1 MTRGDEASSACIDAV
16 RKPRVDVIGSWR
28 SRFSDQIRGRFAG
41 RGGVGGTIRAMGW
54 PMRELGNAGR
64 FAMGVTLLVV
74 VVVGDGCGTS
84 AAPAGPA
91 AMRDGDIE
99 APDGSTGSSGAN
111 EGGGDAAGEM
121 GFDSGDGADA
131 TSGAAEA
138 SVDGASSSGFD
149 SSSGILDASADGAGS
164 GGSCT
169 LTGTL
174 SATIANTPSFACVAS
189 SCSPLVTACGADCVC
204 NNTYVTALLCVQS
217 GGATTPCFTAAIG
230 SSPDNANVNSLTTC
244 IQAQQGGCAASQHDH

>member
-1 MTRGDEASSACIDAV
+1 
-16 RKPRVDVIGSWR
+16 
-28 SRFSDQIRGRFAG
+28 
-41 RGGVGGTIRAMGW
+41 MGW
-54 PMRELGNAGR
+54 TMRELGNAGR
-64 FAMGVTLLVV
+64 FAMGATLLVL

-91 AMRDGDIE
+91 ATPDGDIE
-99 APDGSTGSSGAN
+99 APDGSTGSSSGAN
-111 EGGGDAAGEM
+111 EAGGDSAAEM
-121 GFDSGDGADA
+121 GFDAGDGADA

-138 SVDGASSSGFD
+138 SVDGASNSGFD
-149 SSSGILDASADGAGS
+149 SGNGILDASADGAGS

-169 LTGTL
+169 LMGTL
-174 SATIANTPSFACVAS
+174 SASLANTPSFACAAS

-217 GGATTPCFTAAIG
+217 GGATTACFTAAIG
-230 SSPDNANVNSLTTC
+230 ASPDNADVNSLTTC